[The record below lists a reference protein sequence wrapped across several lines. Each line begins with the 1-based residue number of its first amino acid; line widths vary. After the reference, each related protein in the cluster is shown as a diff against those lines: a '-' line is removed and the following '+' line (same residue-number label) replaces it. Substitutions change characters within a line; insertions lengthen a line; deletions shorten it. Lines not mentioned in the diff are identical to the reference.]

1 VQDAAKTKDRGMFPK
16 QRAPNPDGDGA
27 DRERAQSSGD
37 GGRWA
42 EVLFLAVT
50 CLYLYVK
57 LFTFRGI
64 PILLGGDQIFFWM
77 DAKRL
82 LLGERIY
89 LDFFQFTPPGTDV
102 VYLAFFKLFGPR
114 IWVPNLIV
122 LILGVLF
129 GWVCFRISISFLKTS
144 RAVLAASMFTV
155 FIYGTLLNATHHL
168 FSEIAVLGAVA
179 VLVRGK
185 SWTRVALAGAL
196 LGLATFF
203 TQTRGPIAAL
213 AIAAYF
219 TWDQLRTRGPWFGYF
234 RRLTLLFCSLIFSWF
249 ILSGYFIA
257 SVGLGQMWK
266 WQVVYVLHQK
276 VAEGI
281 GFGLPHI
288 FSWRGLSGISKLTDD
303 LSILFLC
310 LMLPVVYIVTLWLC
324 WRERAAVSPES
335 ALGAAYRGRRL
346 VLLAFVGIAT
356 ALEMTPSLTWFRLYC
371 VAAPGVLLFV
381 WAVGRVPRHQRLIS
395 NLLWIGLFCFALGRN
410 WSLHRHQFVTLDAP
424 AGTVAAYPEQAEKL
438 SWIAQ
443 RTRPGDYF
451 FQAGWPGVY
460 LPLDLNNPVYAES
473 LSPFN
478 TTIPEIVERSI
489 GQLESRQVRYI
500 LWAPFLNSPI
510 PPGHPEVYHLTPL
523 RDYMSKNYQ
532 KVWTF
537 KDGDEMWQRK

>member
-1 VQDAAKTKDRGMFPK
+1 VQHVAKTNDRGVLAE
-16 QRAPNPDGDGA
+16 RGAVSEGVGGA
-27 DRERAQSSGD
+27 DRERVGRSGD
-37 GGRWA
+37 AGRWA
-42 EVLFLAVT
+42 EVLFVVAT

-102 VYLAFFKLFGPR
+102 IYLAFFKLFGPR

-144 RAVLAASMFTV
+144 QAILAASLFTV

-168 FSEIAVLGAVA
+168 FSELAVLGAVA
-179 VLVRGK
+179 VLMRGK
-185 SWTRVALAGAL
+185 SWTRIALAGML

-219 TWDQLRTRGPWFGYF
+219 TWDQLRAGGSCFDYC
-234 RRLTLLFCSLIFSWF
+234 RRLALLFSSLIFSWL
-249 ILSGYFIA
+249 ILSSYFIA
-257 SVGLGQMWK
+257 SVGLGQIWK
-266 WQVVYVLHQK
+266 WQVDYVLHQK

-281 GFGLPHI
+281 GFGLPHALTW
-288 FSWRGLSGISKLTDD
+288 SGLSGLAGD
-303 LSILFLC
+303 LPILFVC
-310 LMLPVVYIVTLWLC
+310 LMLPVVYGVTLWHC
-324 WRERAAVSPES
+324 WRER
-335 ALGAAYRGRRL
+335 GAASSASAPSSAIVGRL
-346 VLLAFVGIAT
+346 ALFAFVGIAT

-371 VAAPGVLLFV
+371 VAAPGVLLYV
-381 WAVGRVPRHQRLIS
+381 WAVERVPKRQQLIS
-395 NLLWIGLFCFALGRN
+395 NLLWIGLCCFALGQT
-410 WSLHRHQFVTLDAP
+410 WSLHRHQFVILDAP

-438 SWIAQ
+438 SWIAE
-443 RTRPGDYF
+443 RTKPGDYF

-460 LPLDLNNPVYAES
+460 LPLELNNPVYAES

-489 GQLESRQVRYI
+489 RQLESRQVRYI
-500 LWAPFLNSPI
+500 LWAPFLNSPM

-523 RDYMSKNYQ
+523 RDYMSRNYQ

-537 KDGDEMWQRK
+537 PDGDEMWEQR

>member
-1 VQDAAKTKDRGMFPK
+1 MQRVMKTNDRGMLASDA
-16 QRAPNPDGDGA
+16 APTPDGEGA
-27 DRERAQSSGD
+27 DPRTAERLDS

-42 EVLFLAVT
+42 EVLFVVAT
-50 CLYLYVK
+50 GLYLYTK

-102 VYLAFFKLFGPR
+102 IYLAFFKLFGPR

-129 GWVCFRISISFLKTS
+129 GGVCFRISSSFLKTS
-144 RAVLAASMFTV
+144 RAILAASIFTA

-168 FSEIAVLGAVA
+168 FSELAVLAAVA
-179 VLVRGK
+179 VLMRGK
-185 SWTRVALAGAL
+185 SWTRIALAGML

-213 AIAAYF
+213 AIAAWF
-219 TWDQLRTRGPWFGYF
+219 TWEQQRARGLWLDYF
-234 RRLTLLFCSLIFSWF
+234 RRLALLFSSLICSWLL
-249 ILSGYFIA
+249 LSSYFIA
-257 SVGLGQMWK
+257 TVGLGQIWK
-266 WQVVYVLHQK
+266 WQVEYVFRDK
-276 VAEGI
+276 VSEGI
-281 GFGLPHI
+281 GFGLPHA
-288 FSWRGLSGISKLTDD
+288 FSWSGLSGVSKLTGD
-303 LSILFLC
+303 LSILLVC
-310 LMLPVVYIVTLWLC
+310 LMLPVVYFVTLWLC
-324 WRERAAVSPES
+324 WRER
-335 ALGAAYRGRRL
+335 GAAYPASVDRPASLDGI

-381 WAVGRVPRHQRLIS
+381 WAASRVPTRQRLIS
-395 NLLWIGLFCFALGRN
+395 NLLWIGLCCFALGQT
-410 WSLHRHQFVTLDAP
+410 WSLHRHKFVTLDAP

-500 LWAPFLNSPI
+500 LWAPFLNSPM

-523 RDYMSKNYQ
+523 RDYMNENYR

-537 KDGDEMWQRK
+537 PDGDEMWERK

>member
-1 VQDAAKTKDRGMFPK
+1 MRRTICSVSLRCW
-16 QRAPNPDGDGA
+16 R
-27 DRERAQSSGD
+27 
-37 GGRWA
+37 
-42 EVLFLAVT
+42 
-50 CLYLYVK
+50 
-57 LFTFRGI
+57 
-64 PILLGGDQIFFWM
+64 
-77 DAKRL
+77 
-82 LLGERIY
+82 
-89 LDFFQFTPPGTDV
+89 
-102 VYLAFFKLFGPR
+102 
-114 IWVPNLIV
+114 
-122 LILGVLF
+122 
-129 GWVCFRISISFLKTS
+129 
-144 RAVLAASMFTV
+144 
-155 FIYGTLLNATHHL
+155 
-168 FSEIAVLGAVA
+168 AVA

-185 SWTRVALAGAL
+185 SWTRIALAGAL

-219 TWDQLRTRGPWFGYF
+219 TWDQLRAREPWSDYF
-234 RRLTLLFCSLIFSWF
+234 RRLALLFSSLIFSWL

-257 SVGLGQMWK
+257 TVGLRQMWK
-266 WQVVYVLHQK
+266 WQVDYVLHDK
-276 VAEGI
+276 VSEGI

-288 FSWRGLSGISKLTDD
+288 VSWGGLSGLSKLTDD
-303 LSILFLC
+303 LSILLVC

-324 WRERAAVSPES
+324 WRERAAVSPAS
-335 ALGAAYRGRRL
+335 ALGAAYWGRRL

-381 WAVGRVPRHQRLIS
+381 WAAGRVPKRQRLIS
-395 NLLWIGLFCFALGRN
+395 NLLWIGLCCFALGQT
-410 WSLHRHQFVTLDAP
+410 WSLHRHQFVILDAP

-489 GQLESRQVRYI
+489 GQLESRRVRYI
-500 LWAPFLNSPI
+500 LVGAVPQFSDAA
-510 PPGHPEVYHLTPL
+510 GA
-523 RDYMSKNYQ
+523 S
-532 KVWTF
+532 
-537 KDGDEMWQRK
+537 

>member
-1 VQDAAKTKDRGMFPK
+1 MLEERGAPSLGGGDAGQETF
-16 QRAPNPDGDGA
+16 
-27 DRERAQSSGD
+27 ESSGNA
-37 GGRWA
+37 GRLA
-42 EVLFLAVT
+42 EILFVVGI
-50 CLYLYVK
+50 CLYLYTK
-57 LFTFRGI
+57 LFTFKGI

-114 IWVPNLIV
+114 IWVTNLIV

-129 GWVCFRISISFLKTS
+129 GWVCFRISVSFLKTS
-144 RAVLAASMFTV
+144 QAILAASLFTV
-155 FIYGTLLNATHHL
+155 LIYGKLLNATHHL
-168 FSEIAVLGAVA
+168 FSELAVLAAVA
-179 VLVRGK
+179 ILVRGK
-185 SWTRVALAGAL
+185 SWTRIALAGAL

-219 TWDQLRTRGPWFGYF
+219 TWDQLRAREPWSDYF
-234 RRLTLLFCSLIFSWF
+234 RRLALLFSSLIFSWL

-257 SVGLGQMWK
+257 TVGLRQMWK
-266 WQVVYVLHQK
+266 WQVDYVLHDK
-276 VAEGI
+276 VSEGI
-281 GFGLPHI
+281 GFGLPHLV
-288 FSWRGLSGISKLTDD
+288 SWGGLSGLSGD
-303 LSILFLC
+303 LSILLVC
-310 LMLPVVYIVTLWLC
+310 LMVPVVYLVTLWDC
-324 WRERAAVSPES
+324 WRER
-335 ALGAAYRGRRL
+335 GAPNQAIVGRL

-381 WAVGRVPRHQRLIS
+381 WVAGRAPKHQRLIS
-395 NLLWIGLFCFALGRN
+395 NLLWMGLCCFALGQT
-410 WSLHRHQFVTLDAP
+410 WSLHRHQFVILDAP
-424 AGTVAAYPEQAEKL
+424 AGTVAAYLGPAERL

-443 RTRPGDYF
+443 RTKPGDYF

-489 GQLESRQVRYI
+489 GQLESRRVRYI
-500 LWAPFLNSPI
+500 LWAPFLNSPM

-523 RDYMSKNYQ
+523 RDYMNENYQ

-537 KDGDEMWQRK
+537 PDGDEVWERK

>member
-1 VQDAAKTKDRGMFPK
+1 MQHVAKTNDRGMLGEHG
-16 QRAPNPDGDGA
+16 APNPDGDGA
-27 DRERAQSSGD
+27 DQRTVERLDNSGRW

-42 EVLFLAVT
+42 EVLFVVGA

-57 LFTFRGI
+57 LFTFGGI

-114 IWVPNLIV
+114 IWIPNLIV

-129 GWVCFRISISFLKTS
+129 GWVCFRVSVSFLKTS
-144 RAVLAASMFTV
+144 QAILAASLFTV

-168 FSEIAVLGAVA
+168 FSELAVLGSVA
-179 VLVRGK
+179 VLMRGK
-185 SWTRVALAGAL
+185 SPTRIVLAGML

-219 TWDQLRTRGPWFGYF
+219 TWDQLRARGPWLDYF
-234 RRLTLLFCSLIFSWF
+234 RRLTLLFSSLILSWL
-249 ILSGYFIA
+249 ILSSYFITT
-257 SVGLGQMWK
+257 VGLGQMWK
-266 WQVVYVLHQK
+266 WQVDYVLHQK

-281 GFGLPHI
+281 GFGMPHALLG
-288 FSWRGLSGISKLTDD
+288 SGLSGISGD
-303 LSILFLC
+303 LPILFVC
-310 LMLPVVYIVTLWLC
+310 VMLPVVYVFTLWLC
-324 WRERAAVSPES
+324 WRGR
-335 ALGAAYRGRRL
+335 GAADTAIDGRL

-381 WAVGRVPRHQRLIS
+381 WAVGRVPKRRRLIS
-395 NLLWIGLFCFALGRN
+395 NLLWIGLCSFALGQT
-410 WSLHRHQFVTLDAP
+410 WSLHRHRFVILDAP
-424 AGTVAAYPEQAEKL
+424 AGTVATNPEQAEKL

-443 RTRPGDYF
+443 RTGPGDYF

-460 LPLDLNNPVYAES
+460 LPLELNNPVYAES

-489 GQLESRQVRYI
+489 GQLESRQVRFI
-500 LWAPFLNSPI
+500 LWAPFLNSPM

-523 RDYMSKNYQ
+523 RNYMNENYR

-537 KDGDEMWQRK
+537 PDGDEMWERK

>member
-1 VQDAAKTKDRGMFPK
+1 MLAGDAAPT
-16 QRAPNPDGDGA
+16 PDGDGA
-27 DRERAQSSGD
+27 ERERAQSSGN
-37 GGRWA
+37 GGRLA
-42 EVLFLAVT
+42 EALFWVGT
-50 CLYLYVK
+50 CLYLYTK
-57 LFTFRGI
+57 LFTFKGV

-82 LLGERIY
+82 LIGERIY

-129 GWVCFRISISFLKTS
+129 GWVCFRISVSFLKTS
-144 RAVLAASMFTV
+144 HALLAASIFTV

-168 FSEIAVLGAVA
+168 FSELAVLTAVA
-179 VLVRGK
+179 VLMRGK
-185 SWTRVALAGAL
+185 SWTRIALAGML

-213 AIAAYF
+213 AVAAYF
-219 TWDQLRTRGPWFGYF
+219 TWEQLRARGPWFDYF
-234 RRLTLLFCSLIFSWF
+234 RRLALLFTSLIFSWL
-249 ILSGYFIA
+249 ILSSYFIA
-257 SVGLGQMWK
+257 TVGLGQIWK
-266 WQVVYVLHQK
+266 WQVDYVLRDK

-281 GFGLPHI
+281 GFGLPHAL
-288 FSWRGLSGISKLTDD
+288 SWSGLSGVSKLTDD
-303 LSILFLC
+303 LSILFVC
-310 LMLPVVYIVTLWLC
+310 VMLPVVYVVTLWSC
-324 WRERAAVSPES
+324 WRERGVRDS
-335 ALGAAYRGRRL
+335 AGSAHGQAYRGSL

-381 WAVGRVPRHQRLIS
+381 WAAGRVPAHRRLIS
-395 NLLWIGLFCFALGRN
+395 NLLWVGLCCFALGQT
-410 WSLHRHQFVTLDAP
+410 WSMHRHKFVILDAP

-438 SWIAQ
+438 SWIAE

-460 LPLDLNNPVYAES
+460 LTLDLNNPVYAES

-478 TTIPEIVERSI
+478 TTIPEIVDRSV

-500 LWAPFLNSPI
+500 LWTPFLNSPM

-523 RDYMSKNYQ
+523 REYMSKNYR

-537 KDGDEMWQRK
+537 ADGDEMWERK

>member
-1 VQDAAKTKDRGMFPK
+1 VQHVAKTNDRGMLAE
-16 QRAPNPDGDGA
+16 RSAVSEGVGGA
-27 DRERAQSSGD
+27 DQRTVELRD
-37 GGRWA
+37 NGGRWA
-42 EVLFLAVT
+42 EVLFVVGT

-64 PILLGGDQIFFWM
+64 PVLLGGDQIFFWM

-102 VYLAFFKLFGPR
+102 IYLAFFKLFGPR

-129 GWVCFRISISFLKTS
+129 GWVCFRISVLFLKTS
-144 RAVLAASMFTV
+144 RALLAASLFTV

-168 FSEIAVLGAVA
+168 FSELAVLGAVA
-179 VLVRGK
+179 VLIRGK
-185 SWTRVALAGAL
+185 SWTRVALAGML

-213 AIAAYF
+213 AIATYF
-219 TWDQLRTRGPWFGYF
+219 TWDQLRARGSWFDYF
-234 RRLTLLFCSLIFSWF
+234 RRLALLFSSLIFSWLT
-249 ILSGYFIA
+249 LSSYFIA
-257 SVGLGQMWK
+257 TVGLGQIWK
-266 WQVVYVLHQK
+266 WQVDYVLHQK

-281 GFGLPHI
+281 GFGLPHAL
-288 FSWRGLSGISKLTDD
+288 SWSGLSGLSGLAGD
-303 LSILFLC
+303 LPILLVC
-310 LMLPVVYIVTLWLC
+310 LMLPVVYGVTLWHC
-324 WRERAAVSPES
+324 WRER
-335 ALGAAYRGRRL
+335 GAASSASAPSSAIVGRL
-346 VLLAFVGIAT
+346 ALFAFVGIAT

-371 VAAPGVLLFV
+371 VAAPAVLLFV
-381 WAVGRVPRHQRLIS
+381 WAVGRVPTHQRLIS
-395 NLLWIGLFCFALGRN
+395 NLLWIGLCCFALGQT
-410 WSLHRHQFVTLDAP
+410 WSLHRHQFVILDAP

-438 SWIAQ
+438 SWIAE
-443 RTRPGDYF
+443 RTKPGDYF

-500 LWAPFLNSPI
+500 LWAPFLNSPM

-523 RDYMSKNYQ
+523 RDFMNRNYQ

-537 KDGDEMWQRK
+537 ADGDEVWERK

>member
-1 VQDAAKTKDRGMFPK
+1 MLADHGVPS
-16 QRAPNPDGDGA
+16 PDVDGA
-27 DRERAQSSGD
+27 DQRTVKRPD
-37 GGRWA
+37 NGGRWA
-42 EVLFLAVT
+42 EVLFVVGT

-57 LFTFRGI
+57 LFTFKGI

-102 VYLAFFKLFGPR
+102 VYFAFFKLFGPR

-144 RAVLAASMFTV
+144 RALLAAAMFTV
-155 FIYGTLLNATHHL
+155 FIHGTLLNATHHL
-168 FSEIAVLGAVA
+168 FSELAVLGAVA
-179 VLVRGK
+179 VLMRGK
-185 SWTRVALAGAL
+185 SWTRIALAGML

-213 AIAAYF
+213 AIAAWF
-219 TWDQLRTRGPWFGYF
+219 TWDQLRAREPWFNYF
-234 RRLTLLFCSLIFSWF
+234 RRLALLFTSLIFSWL
-249 ILSGYFIA
+249 ILSSYFVA
-257 SVGLGQMWK
+257 TVGLGQIWK
-266 WQVVYVLHQK
+266 WQVDYVLHQK

-281 GFGLPHI
+281 GFGLPHAL
-288 FSWRGLSGISKLTDD
+288 SWGGLSGVSKMTGD
-303 LSILFLC
+303 LSILFVC
-310 LMLPVVYIVTLWLC
+310 LVLPVVYIVTLWHC
-324 WRERAAVSPES
+324 WRAR
-335 ALGAAYRGRRL
+335 GAAGPASADRPASIDGL
-346 VLLAFVGIAT
+346 VLLAFVGIVT

-381 WAVGRVPRHQRLIS
+381 WAAGRVAKRQRLIS
-395 NLLWIGLFCFALGRN
+395 NLLWIGLCCFALGQT
-410 WSLHRHQFVTLDAP
+410 WSMHRHQFVILDAP
-424 AGTVAAYPEQAEKL
+424 AGTVATNPEQAEKL
-438 SWIAQ
+438 SWIAE

-510 PPGHPEVYHLTPL
+510 PPGHPEVYHLMPL
-523 RDYMSKNYQ
+523 RDFMSANYQ

-537 KDGDEMWQRK
+537 PDGDEVWERK

>member
-1 VQDAAKTKDRGMFPK
+1 MQRVTKTDDRRLLAGDA
-16 QRAPNPDGDGA
+16 APNPDGDGA
-27 DRERAQSSGD
+27 DPERTQSSGN

-42 EVLFLAVT
+42 EVLFVVAT
-50 CLYLYVK
+50 CLYLYTK
-57 LFTFRGI
+57 LFTFKGV

-89 LDFFQFTPPGTDV
+89 LDFFQFTPPGTDL
-102 VYLAFFKLFGPR
+102 VYLAFFKLFGPLV
-114 IWVPNLIV
+114 WVPNLIV

-144 RAVLAASMFTV
+144 RALLAASLFTV

-168 FSEIAVLGAVA
+168 FSELAVLGVVA
-179 VLVRGK
+179 VLMRRK
-185 SWTRVALAGAL
+185 SWTRIALAGML

-219 TWDQLRTRGPWFGYF
+219 TWEQLRARGPWSDYF
-234 RRLTLLFCSLIFSWF
+234 RRLALLFTSLIFSWL
-249 ILSGYFIA
+249 ILSSYFIA
-257 SVGLGQMWK
+257 TVGLRQIWK
-266 WQVVYVLHQK
+266 WQVDYVLHQK

-281 GFGLPHI
+281 GFGLPHAL
-288 FSWRGLSGISKLTDD
+288 SWGGLSGVSKLTDD
-303 LSILFLC
+303 LSILFVC
-310 LMLPVVYIVTLWLC
+310 LMLPVVYVVTLWYC
-324 WRERAAVSPES
+324 WRERGADS
-335 ALGAAYRGRRL
+335 AGSASTQTYLGRL

-381 WAVGRVPRHQRLIS
+381 WAAGRVPAHQRLIS
-395 NLLWIGLFCFALGRN
+395 NLLWIGLCCFALGQT
-410 WSLHRHQFVTLDAP
+410 WSLHRHKFVIFNVP

-443 RTRPGDYF
+443 RTTPGDYF

-478 TTIPEIVERSI
+478 TTIPEIVDRSI
-489 GQLESRQVRYI
+489 RQLESKQVRYI
-500 LWAPFLNSPI
+500 LWAPFLNSPM
-510 PPGHPEVYHLTPL
+510 PPGHPEVYHLMPL
-523 RDYMSKNYQ
+523 RDFMRRNYRM
-532 KVWTF
+532 VWTF
-537 KDGDEMWQRK
+537 ADGDEMWERK

>member
-1 VQDAAKTKDRGMFPK
+1 MLADHG
-16 QRAPNPDGDGA
+16 APNPDGDGA
-27 DRERAQSSGD
+27 DQRTVERLD
-37 GGRWA
+37 NGGRWA
-42 EVLFLAVT
+42 EVLFLVGT

-57 LFTFRGI
+57 LFTFKDI

-89 LDFFQFTPPGTDV
+89 LDFFQFTPPGTDI

-122 LILGVLF
+122 LILGVLL
-129 GWVCFRISISFLKTS
+129 GWVCFRISVSFLKTS
-144 RAVLAASMFTV
+144 QAILAASVFTV

-168 FSEIAVLGAVA
+168 FSELAVLGAVA
-179 VLVRGK
+179 VLMRGK
-185 SWTRVALAGAL
+185 GPTRIVLAGML
-196 LGLATFF
+196 LGPATFF

-219 TWDQLRTRGPWFGYF
+219 TWDQLCVRGPWFDYF
-234 RRLTLLFCSLIFSWF
+234 RRLALLFTSLIFSWL
-249 ILSGYFIA
+249 ILSGYFIVT
-257 SVGLGQMWK
+257 VGLRQMWK
-266 WQVVYVLHQK
+266 WQVDYVLHDK

-281 GFGLPHI
+281 GFGLPHA
-288 FSWRGLSGISKLTDD
+288 FSWSGLTGD
-303 LSILFLC
+303 LSILFVC
-310 LMLPVVYIVTLWLC
+310 LMLPVVYAVTLWLC
-324 WRERAAVSPES
+324 WRERGAPSPGS
-335 ALGAAYRGRRL
+335 APGPAYRGRL

-371 VAAPGVLLFV
+371 VAAPGVLLLV
-381 WAVGRVPRHQRLIS
+381 WASGRVPTHQRLIS
-395 NLLWIGLFCFALGRN
+395 NLLWIGLCCFALGQT
-410 WSLHRHQFVTLDAP
+410 WSLHRHQFVILDAP

-523 RDYMSKNYQ
+523 RDFMNENYQ

-537 KDGDEMWQRK
+537 PDGDEMWERK

>member
-1 VQDAAKTKDRGMFPK
+1 MKTNDRGMLADRGAK
-16 QRAPNPDGDGA
+16 NPNGDGA
-27 DRERAQSSGD
+27 DRERAQSSGN
-37 GGRWA
+37 GERWA
-42 EVLFLAVT
+42 EVFFVVAT

-57 LFTFRGI
+57 LFTFNGV

-129 GWVCFRISISFLKTS
+129 GWVCFRISVSFLKTS
-144 RAVLAASMFTV
+144 RAILVASLFTV
-155 FIYGTLLNATHHL
+155 LIYGTLLNATHHL
-168 FSEIAVLGAVA
+168 FSELAVLGAVA
-179 VLVRGK
+179 VLMRGK
-185 SWTRVALAGAL
+185 SWTRIALAGML

-219 TWDQLRTRGPWFGYF
+219 TWDQLRARGPWSDYF
-234 RRLTLLFCSLIFSWF
+234 RRLTLLFSSLIFSWL

-257 SVGLGQMWK
+257 TVGLGQIWK
-266 WQVVYVLHQK
+266 WQVDYVLHDK
-276 VAEGI
+276 VSEGI

-288 FSWRGLSGISKLTDD
+288 LAWSGASGVSKLTGD
-303 LSILFLC
+303 LSILLVC
-310 LMLPVVYIVTLWLC
+310 VMLPVVYIVTLWHC
-324 WRERAAVSPES
+324 WRER
-335 ALGAAYRGRRL
+335 GAASPASAPGPANIGCL

-356 ALEMTPSLTWFRLYC
+356 ALEMTPSLTYFRLYC

-381 WAVGRVPRHQRLIS
+381 WAVGRVPKRQRLIS
-395 NLLWIGLFCFALGRN
+395 NLLWIGLCCFALGQT
-410 WSLHRHQFVTLDAP
+410 WSLHRHRFVILNAP

-443 RTRPGDYF
+443 RTTPGDYF

-489 GQLESRQVRYI
+489 RQLDSRQVRYI
-500 LWAPFLNSPI
+500 LWAPFLNSPM
-510 PPGHPEVYHLTPL
+510 PPGHPEVYHLMPM
-523 RDYMSKNYQ
+523 RDFMSKNYQ

-537 KDGDEMWQRK
+537 ADGDEMWERK